1 MINILIEVTES
12 IDELRAM
19 VEQLA
24 ISMHME
30 LTMQSQ
36 LESVKNRLDLVK
48 NELNIK
54 RITDSFTLE

>member
-12 IDELRAM
+12 IDELRSM

-24 ISMHME
+24 QAMHME